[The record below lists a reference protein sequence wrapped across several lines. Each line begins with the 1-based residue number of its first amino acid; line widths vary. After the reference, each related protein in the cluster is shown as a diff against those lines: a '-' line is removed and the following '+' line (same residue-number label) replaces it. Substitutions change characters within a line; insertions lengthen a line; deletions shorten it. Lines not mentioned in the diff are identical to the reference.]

1 MWSWPHGD
9 VSSLVQMPCCC
20 DQSTEGYAF
29 PRRNKNGS
37 ATIITTLFYGKPL
50 RLAQHNYTSLARGK
64 IARHGL
70 LCLMAP
76 SGVQNIIHHGCNITR
91 IFYPDTCA
99 IYRLEP
105 KGLLIL
111 TLIGWLLIHDDQV
124 TDAHIHIMVDDC
136 QTTDEVGFPGC
147 LIDRCTAHLL
157 SSMDNHTRH
166 MKKTDMK
173 PANGRIKLQ

>member
-1 MWSWPHGD
+1 
-9 VSSLVQMPCCC
+9 MPCCC

-99 IYRLEP
+99 IYWLEP
-105 KGLLIL
+105 KGLLIF
-111 TLIGWLLIHDDQV
+111 TLVVRLLIHDGQV
-124 TDAHIHIMVDDC
+124 TGAHIHIMVDDC

-157 SSMDNHTRH
+157 SSMDNHTRLH
-166 MKKTDMK
+166 EEDKYETSKWKNQVTVEVSV
-173 PANGRIKLQ
+173 LSQV